1 MINHVVIVRSDGG
14 GNNDGFHYRGGGKYI
29 AIVRKEY
36 IEEGIF
42 VKNKMICSL
51 NTSFLS
57 SVCLRA
63 THRSTESDFSCN

>member
-1 MINHVVIVRSDGG
+1 MGFIMGG
-14 GNNDGFHYRGGGKYI
+14 GGGEYI

-42 VKNKMICSL
+42 SKNKMICSL
-51 NTSFLS
+51 NASFLS

-63 THRSTESDFSCN
+63 THCSTESDFSCS